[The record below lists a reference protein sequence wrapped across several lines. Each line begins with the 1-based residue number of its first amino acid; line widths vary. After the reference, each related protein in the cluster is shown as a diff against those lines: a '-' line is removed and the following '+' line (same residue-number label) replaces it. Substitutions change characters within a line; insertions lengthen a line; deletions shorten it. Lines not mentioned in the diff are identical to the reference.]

1 MTGVGRG
8 GAPYAGGMP
17 TALVTG
23 ATAGIG
29 LEFARQLAE
38 RGSDLVLVARD
49 RQRLEG
55 VAADLHRRFGVAT
68 EVLVADLADRAAVQV
83 VADRLADAARPVDLL
98 VNNAGF
104 GLKRGFL
111 QNDVEVEENA
121 FDVLCR
127 AVLVLSHAAA
137 RAMKARGQGAIINVS
152 SVASFVAMGSY
163 SAAKAWVTV
172 FSESLATELAGTGVK
187 VMALCPGFTHTEFH
201 QRAEMNMSKLP
212 DALWLDADQ
221 LVTDALADLDRGR
234 VVSVPGTAYKVLV
247 GALNV
252 VPRGLA
258 RSVSGGIASR
268 RRPKA

>member
-1 MTGVGRG
+1 M
-8 GAPYAGGMP
+8 
-17 TALVTG
+17 
-23 ATAGIG
+23 
-29 LEFARQLAE
+29 
-38 RGSDLVLVARD
+38 
-49 RQRLEG
+49 
-55 VAADLHRRFGVAT
+55 ADLHRRFGVAT

-83 VADRLADAARPVDLL
+83 VADRLSDASRPVDLL

-137 RAMKARGQGAIINVS
+137 RAMKTRGQGAIINVS

-258 RSVSGGIASR
+258 RSVSGGLASR

>member
-1 MTGVGRG
+1 
-8 GAPYAGGMP
+8 MP

-38 RGSDLVLVARD
+38 RGTDIVLVARD
-49 RQRLEG
+49 RQRLDG
-55 VAADLHRRFGVAT
+55 VAADLHRRFGVTT

-83 VADRLADAARPVDLL
+83 VADRLADGARPVDLL

-111 QNDVEVEENA
+111 QNEVEVEEGA

-137 RAMKARGQGAIINVS
+137 RAMKVRGHGSIINVS

-172 FSESLATELAGTGVK
+172 FSEGLANELAGSGVR

-212 DALWLDADQ
+212 DALWLDADE
-221 LVTDALADLDRGR
+221 LVRDALADLDRGR
-234 VVSVPGTAYKVLV
+234 VVSVPGAAYKVLV
-247 GALNV
+247 GALAV

-258 RSVSGGIASR
+258 RSVSGGIAAR
-268 RRPKA
+268 RRPRR

>member
-1 MTGVGRG
+1 
-8 GAPYAGGMP
+8 
-17 TALVTG
+17 
-23 ATAGIG
+23 
-29 LEFARQLAE
+29 
-38 RGSDLVLVARD
+38 
-49 RQRLEG
+49 
-55 VAADLHRRFGVAT
+55 
-68 EVLVADLADRAAVQV
+68 
-83 VADRLADAARPVDLL
+83 
-98 VNNAGF
+98 
-104 GLKRGFL
+104 
-111 QNDVEVEENA
+111 
-121 FDVLCR
+121 
-127 AVLVLSHAAA
+127 
-137 RAMKARGQGAIINVS
+137 MKTRGQGAIINVS

-258 RSVSGGIASR
+258 RSVSGGLASR
-268 RRPKA
+268 RRPRA